1 MTHVGEIM
9 SKRISIDARLA
20 FDPTGPATA
29 AGATGPVPEDSVPSL
44 GSILSPGAAARW
56 AVPRM
61 RSFQDQL
68 LAFYGD
74 RLAWIALAVSAFIIC
89 YGGGAVLFWFH
100 AIYLGEGG
108 PAISPTAHWLLDS
121 TAGLIGLTPAIA
133 LIMPFAIATA
143 RRTTP
148 SGVLRP
154 RMYALVAGA
163 LFAFVT
169 APGPLLHNALVG
181 RGTWVANHVTKLIGN
196 GVPPTTTPKSIP
208 PLLDMSLQVLV
219 ALPLYIALMWFTL
232 MLVRALVRAIRRRE
246 PIASLAGE

>member
-20 FDPTGPATA
+20 FDPTGRATA
-29 AGATGPVPEDSVPSL
+29 AGATGPVPEDSVPSP
-44 GSILSPGAAARW
+44 GSILSPGAAAGW

-121 TAGLIGLTPAIA
+121 TAGLIG
-133 LIMPFAIATA
+133 
-143 RRTTP
+143 
-148 SGVLRP
+148 
-154 RMYALVAGA
+154 
-163 LFAFVT
+163 
-169 APGPLLHNALVG
+169 
-181 RGTWVANHVTKLIGN
+181 
-196 GVPPTTTPKSIP
+196 
-208 PLLDMSLQVLV
+208 
-219 ALPLYIALMWFTL
+219 
-232 MLVRALVRAIRRRE
+232 
-246 PIASLAGE
+246 